1 MENMILFLNAHFM
14 CKIFRNSANVSST
27 DILHNDVD
35 HEFLC
40 TAILT
45 GNILS

>member
-1 MENMILFLNAHFM
+1 M
-14 CKIFRNSANVSST
+14 CKTFRKSANVSST
-27 DILHNDVD
+27 DILHNHIDREV
-35 HEFLC
+35 LC

>member
-1 MENMILFLNAHFM
+1 MG
-14 CKIFRNSANVSST
+14 KTFRKSANVSSI
-27 DILHNDVD
+27 DILHNHIDREV
-35 HEFLC
+35 LC